1 MPVDLLPL
9 VDDAVPDLRR
19 SDSPAYP
26 RRRFEWLGTPDPY
39 RVTADDLVALGLVG
53 VAVPADVALDLL
65 EGDLGLDV
73 ADSLRHVP
81 VDVPITS
88 PDAVALLGSSSAASV
103 TVDLLEEP
111 AGMTWRAAATLL
123 ARKRPLLVPV
133 PDPVVL
139 CALDWADASWGWA
152 LGAFADAGFAE
163 RVREVRRAAGL
174 VTTGDLRALETIAW
188 MRHHRDHLRTRCP
201 GLRQHAA

>member
-26 RRRFEWLGTPDPY
+26 RRRFEFLGRPDPH
-39 RVTADDLVALGLVG
+39 RITADDLIAVGLMG

-81 VDVPITS
+81 VDVPISS
-88 PDAVALLGSSSAASV
+88 PDAAALLGSSSAAGV
-103 TVDLLEEP
+103 VVDLLEEP
-111 AGMTWRAAATLL
+111 AGMSWRAAATLL

-139 CALDWADASWGWA
+139 CALDWTDASWGWA
-152 LGAFADAGFAE
+152 LAAFADPRLGE
-163 RVREVRRAAGL
+163 RLAEVRLATGL
-174 VTTGDLRALETIAW
+174 VTTGDLRALEAIAW

-201 GLRQHAA
+201 GLRQRAA